1 MSEGSKESIR
11 DQVLKPLEETGLQR
25 FHFRTW
31 ITAGMGFF
39 TDAYDLFIIGVVTT
53 LLVPIWHLTTL
64 NLMLLNSSALFA
76 AVIGALFF
84 GRLMDR
90 MGRKA
95 VYGIE
100 AVLLAVGALASAFS
114 VNFWMLLSLR
124 FVVGLGVGGDYPMS
138 GVIMSEYS
146 NRRRRGF
153 LVNSVFAMQGFGLL
167 VGPLVAVLL
176 LRSGV
181 APTLAW
187 RIMLGLGAVP
197 AAAVIYLRRR
207 IVETPHFSLGVRGA
221 VQETAETVE
230 HLTGIPVTT
239 TGSVPMLDSRI
250 SLLFRNRTFLFTLV
264 GTAFSWMFLDMAFYG
279 NSVSSGLVMKALQPT
294 GTLLTHT
301 LTSFWIFLVA
311 AVPGYWV
318 SALLVDRL
326 GRRFIQV
333 LGFVVMA
340 AAYAVLWLAPGITT
354 VPLTFLLVYAVSY
367 FFIEFGPNS
376 TTFVYPSE
384 VFPVT
389 VRGIGFGIS
398 ASAGKFGAAVA
409 AFLFPLLL
417 VRLQLPGTM
426 GLLAGISLL
435 GAFLTIAVLREPKGL
450 TLREASHERMVDPDA
465 APVTT
470 AD

>member
-11 DQVLKPLEETGLQR
+11 DRVLQPLEDTGLQR

-53 LLVPIWHLTTL
+53 LLVPLWHLTTL

-90 MGRKA
+90 LGRKA

-100 AVLLAVGALASAFS
+100 AVLLAVGALVSAFS
-114 VNFWMLLSLR
+114 VNFWMLLGLR

-207 IVETPHFSLGVRGA
+207 IAETPHFSLGVRGA
-221 VQETAETVE
+221 VKETAETVE
-230 HLTGIPVTT
+230 QLTGVPVTT
-239 TGSVPMLDSRI
+239 TGVVPALDNRI
-250 SLLFRNRTFLFTLV
+250 SVLFHNRTFLLTLI

-279 NSVSSGLVMKALQPT
+279 NSVSSGLVMTALQPN

-301 LTSFWIFLVA
+301 LTSFWIFLAA

-318 SALLVDRL
+318 SALLVDSL

-333 LGFVVMA
+333 LGFMVMA
-340 AAYAVLWLAPGITT
+340 AAYAVLWLAPGITA
-354 VPLTFLLVYAVSY
+354 VPVTFLLVYAVSY

-435 GAFLTIAVLREPKGL
+435 GAVLTIGVLREPKGL

-465 APVTT
+465 VPVTT